1 MMQIHPSVRHYL
13 IVSTLACTLASSAMA
28 ERADR
33 EKPTNIEANQM
44 LYDESKQLNTF
55 IGNVVV
61 TRGTLV
67 MHGEKL
73 ILKKDSAGYQ
83 FGTLF
88 APAGGIATCR
98 QKRDGGKDLWMEGY
112 AADRIEYDTKNEV
125 AKLFKRSKVK
135 MLDGSKVTDEVEGE
149 FISYDTRTE
158 FYTAN
163 NTVSGESKPGAGRVR
178 ATIQPREKEIKG
190 DDK

>member
-1 MMQIHPSVRHYL
+1 MKPISL
-13 IVSTLACTLASSAMA
+13 STRDRLVITSLTWLLAGPALA

-33 EKPTNIEANQM
+33 DKPTNIEANQM
-44 LYDESKQLNTF
+44 FYDEAKQLNTF

-73 ILKKDSAGYQ
+73 VLKKDSAGYQ

-88 APAGGIATCR
+88 APAGGIATFR

-112 AADRIEYDTKNEV
+112 AAERIEYDTKSEI
-125 AKLFKRSKVK
+125 AKLFKRSKIK
-135 MLDGSKVTDEVEGE
+135 MLDGTKVTDEVEGE
-149 FISYDTRTE
+149 FISYDTRAE

-163 NTVSGESKPGAGRVR
+163 NMASGESKPGAGRVR
-178 ATIQPREKEIKG
+178 AVIQPREKETKG

>member
-1 MMQIHPSVRHYL
+1 MMQIHPSIRHYL
-13 IVSTLACTLASSAMA
+13 IVSILACTLAGSAMA

-88 APAGGIATCR
+88 APAGGIATFR

-125 AKLFKRSKVK
+125 AKLFKRSRVK

>member
-13 IVSTLACTLASSAMA
+13 IVSTLACTLAGSAVA

-88 APAGGIATCR
+88 APAGGIATFR

-163 NTVSGESKPGAGRVR
+163 NTVGGESKPGAGRVR

>member
-88 APAGGIATCR
+88 APAGGIATFR

-158 FYTAN
+158 VYTAN

>member
-1 MMQIHPSVRHYL
+1 MKPVYPSIRSHL
-13 IVSTLACTLASSAMA
+13 IISMLMYVLTGHALA

-33 EKPTNIEANQM
+33 DKPTNIEANQM
-44 LYDESKQLNTF
+44 FYDESKQLNTF

-73 ILKKDSAGYQ
+73 VLKKDSAGYQ

-88 APAGGIATCR
+88 APSGGVATFR

-112 AADRIEYDTKNEV
+112 AADRIEYDTKTEI
-125 AKLFKRSKVK
+125 AKLFERSKVK
-135 MLDGSKVTDEVEGE
+135 MLDGSKITDEVEGE
-149 FISYDTRTE
+149 FISYDTRAE

-163 NTVSGESKPGAGRVR
+163 NTASGESKPGAGRVR
-178 ATIQPREKEIKG
+178 AVIQPREKEIKG

>member
-1 MMQIHPSVRHYL
+1 MMQIHPSIRHYL
-13 IVSTLACTLASSAMA
+13 IVSVLACTLAGSAMA

-88 APAGGIATCR
+88 APAGGIATFR

-112 AADRIEYDTKNEV
+112 AADRIEYDTKTEV

>member
-1 MMQIHPSVRHYL
+1 MKPAYPSIRSHL
-13 IVSTLACTLASSAMA
+13 IFLALMYVLTGPAFA

-33 EKPTNIEANQM
+33 DKPTNIEANQM
-44 LYDESKQLNTF
+44 FYDESKQLNTF

-73 ILKKDSAGYQ
+73 VLKKDSAGYQ

-88 APAGGIATCR
+88 APSGGVATFR
-98 QKRDGGKDLWMEGY
+98 QRRDGGKDLWMEGY
-112 AADRIEYDTKNEV
+112 AADRIEYDTKTEI

-135 MLDGSKVTDEVEGE
+135 MLDGGKITDEVEGE
-149 FISYDTRTE
+149 FISYDTRAE

-163 NTVSGESKPGAGRVR
+163 NTTSGESKPGAGRVR
-178 ATIQPREKEIKG
+178 AVIQPREKEIKG

>member
-1 MMQIHPSVRHYL
+1 MMQIHPSARHYL
-13 IVSTLACTLASSAMA
+13 IISMLAYTLAGSAMA

-88 APAGGIATCR
+88 APAGGIATFR

>member
-1 MMQIHPSVRHYL
+1 MMQIHPSIRHYL
-13 IVSTLACTLASSAMA
+13 IVSTLACTLAGSAMA

-83 FGTLF
+83 FGTLY
-88 APAGGIATCR
+88 APAGGTATFR

-125 AKLFKRSKVK
+125 AKLFKRSRVK

-190 DDK
+190 DDR